1 MIDLQKMQRDLESI
15 ICYSQDYPF
24 SLNAKNLIDEW
35 YTQKRKLIDTL
46 FNGKGIIRSSHP
58 IKIYLSE
65 KQKQSRF
72 NEFIN
77 ILDEQKVLT
86 TEFESFLRDNEK
98 GFFDNRVLLPYPSFN
113 IPLGSKLSKS
123 FKKFIDDSD
132 TVRLAQDTA
141 SRFIQE
147 NKIEGYLYLSIYPLD
162 FLTISENNEEWSSCH
177 SLDGDYRTGNLSY
190 MVDQTTI
197 VAYLA
202 DDKMEHLRCLPA
214 GMTWNSKKWRM
225 LIHTDG
231 IHNIYYD
238 RQYPYESEALLD
250 EVHKMVNALV
260 NETMCLPIN
269 YGFNAIQNSQGRI
282 ELLTYNQLC
291 AGGRIFDTRDI
302 IDAKDYLGYSD
313 LLLSKSYTPIISLN
327 RDLFFNYVENR
338 HYSKEREDDAFYKAF
353 KIKVGEQVVCPCC
366 GEEFIKR
373 TDSFLCENCI
383 AENDA
388 DEDFYLKCDSCGHR
402 IYEEDEI
409 FWMDDRPYCKKCHT
423 EIEREDLVT
432 LEED

>member
-46 FNGKGIIRSSHP
+46 FNGKVIIRSSHP

-147 NKIEGYLYLSIYPLD
+147 NKIEGYLYLSIHPLD

-202 DDKMEHLRCLPA
+202 DDKMEHLRCLPS

-225 LIHTDG
+225 FIHTDG

-238 RQYPYESEALLD
+238 
-250 EVHKMVNALV
+250 N
-260 NETMCLPIN
+260 
-269 YGFNAIQNSQGRI
+269 
-282 ELLTYNQLC
+282 
-291 AGGRIFDTRDI
+291 
-302 IDAKDYLGYSD
+302 
-313 LLLSKSYTPIISLN
+313 
-327 RDLFFNYVENR
+327 
-338 HYSKEREDDAFYKAF
+338 
-353 KIKVGEQVVCPCC
+353 
-366 GEEFIKR
+366 
-373 TDSFLCENCI
+373 
-383 AENDA
+383 
-388 DEDFYLKCDSCGHR
+388 
-402 IYEEDEI
+402 
-409 FWMDDRPYCKKCHT
+409 
-423 EIEREDLVT
+423 
-432 LEED
+432 

>member
-46 FNGKGIIRSSHP
+46 FNGKVIIRSSHP

-147 NKIEGYLYLSIYPLD
+147 NKIEGYLYLSVHPLD

-177 SLDGDYRTGNLSY
+177 SLDGDYRAGNLSY

-197 VAYLA
+197 IAYLA
-202 DDKMEHLRCLPA
+202 DDKMEHLRCLPTD
-214 GMTWNSKKWRM
+214 MTWNSKKWRM

-231 IHNIYYD
+231 IHNIYYN
-238 RQYPYESEALLD
+238 RQYPYESEALLN
-250 EVHKMVNALV
+250 EVYKMVNVLM
-260 NETMCLPIN
+260 NEIMYPPIN
-269 YGFNAIQNSQGRI
+269 YGFNAIQNSQGKI
-282 ELLTYNQLC
+282 DLLTYNQLC

-302 IDAKDYLGYSD
+302 IDVKDYLGYSD
-313 LLLSKSYTPIISLN
+313 LLLSKSYTPIVSLN
-327 RDLFFNYVENR
+327 KDLFFDYIENR
-338 HYSKEREDDAFYKAF
+338 HYGREQEIETFNKVF
-353 KIKVGEQVVCPCC
+353 KIKVGEQVICPCC
-366 GEEFIKR
+366 GKEFIKR
-373 TDSFLCENCI
+373 GDSFLCENCI

-388 DEDFYLKCDSCGHR
+388 DEDFYLKCDGCGHR

-409 FWMDDRPYCKKCHT
+409 FWMDDRPYCKKCHI
-423 EIEREDLVT
+423 EIEREDLIA